1 MVFEKLNAFTNATEN
16 SDAVYVGTIHG
27 AKGLEW
33 NSVFIIG
40 WEESVLPNSLAVN
53 RLDEERR
60 LAYVGI
66 TRAKEYL
73 SMSHVNKRNGT
84 EKVPSQFLSDLVR
97 RLKEQV
103 QSNQPVEAN
112 QRERLFGSEVVKDRK
127 KLIDR
132 VEEKRRE
139 TVVDFN
145 AADGLL
151 SHEGYSASKNGPT
164 DQRRQIILQN
174 ILSEMSNSEFISESV
189 LAQWG
194 KPRSQER
201 FDKLR
206 NSINSFK
213 SLNEEEKIG
222 QMRR

>member
-1 MVFEKLNAFTNATEN
+1 M
-16 SDAVYVGTIHG
+16 
-27 AKGLEW
+27 
-33 NSVFIIG
+33 
-40 WEESVLPNSLAVN
+40 
-53 RLDEERR
+53 
-60 LAYVGI
+60 
-66 TRAKEYL
+66 
-73 SMSHVNKRNGT
+73 
-84 EKVPSQFLSDLVR
+84 SDLVR

-103 QSNQPVEAN
+103 QPNQPVEAN
-112 QRERLFGSEVVKDRK
+112 QKERLFGSEVVKDRK

-132 VEEKRRE
+132 VEENRRE
-139 TVVDFN
+139 TVVEFN

-174 ILSEMSNSEFISESV
+174 IFIGDVQIPEFISESV
-189 LAQWG
+189 LTQWG

-213 SLNEEEKIG
+213 SLNEGRRNRSDEAIKKWEKDIEYLDNVLIKSIESNDES
-222 QMRR
+222 